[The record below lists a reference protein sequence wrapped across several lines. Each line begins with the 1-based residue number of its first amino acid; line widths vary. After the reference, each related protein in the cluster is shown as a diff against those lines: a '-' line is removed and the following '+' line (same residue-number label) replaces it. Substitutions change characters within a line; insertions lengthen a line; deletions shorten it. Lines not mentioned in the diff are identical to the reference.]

1 MEYIQTQNH
10 NAKQIYAILAGK
22 GLILKGIYSA
32 YAFITSSRLAGKGL
46 ILKGI
51 YSIFAHV

>member
-1 MEYIQTQNH
+1 
-10 NAKQIYAILAGK
+10 
-22 GLILKGIYSA
+22 LKGIYSA